1 MNPQVCSIVHAWG
14 MQQMPSLSCYENT
27 GLADWNLSLH
37 TILTTTQKESLCYT
51 NTGRGPRGNP
61 WAKAMSCGHCPSA
74 TSSVL
79 LGCTDIATVICL
91 LGLSLI
97 NFHNLKL
104 RGKTSFCLF
113 ICFLI
118 TILYPNI
125 YQFPVSVTQPKACF
139 EPVHSAFKWCFV

>member
-1 MNPQVCSIVHAWG
+1 MLDGGPEETHDQKLCHVGIAHLRPVLFHLIVH
-14 MQQMPSLSCYENT
+14 
-27 GLADWNLSLH
+27 
-37 TILTTTQKESLCYT
+37 I
-51 NTGRGPRGNP
+51 
-61 WAKAMSCGHCPSA
+61 AMVS
-74 TSSVL
+74 
-79 LGCTDIATVICL
+79 CL

-104 RGKTSFCLF
+104 RVKTSFCLF

-118 TILYPNI
+118 MILYPNI